1 MRQLS
6 DLRTQVRIDGMGL
19 ESMYF
24 KADYHYK
31 AKLVNKWI
39 AIIRYSTNEKRVKAY
54 KNLVFKMMKD
64 IVKKN
69 IANYLNLLNN
79 TEVKYMSD
87 RDELVADCYI
97 IFDKCL
103 EKYII
108 KGNYNFYFYFNKS
121 LSRNFYRDYQKELQR
136 SNGCVEISEALEAV
150 NKGFHD
156 YREPDATELL
166 MEHLGLDEL
175 EKRICRSR
183 MLGQK
188 TSEFL
193 KENPDVTNGQYSRCL
208 KKIKE
213 VLIMFQEKGEI

>member
-1 MRQLS
+1 
-6 DLRTQVRIDGMGL
+6 MGL

-24 KADYHYK
+24 KADYHYR
-31 AKLVNKWI
+31 AKFVNKCI
-39 AIIRYSTNEKRVKAY
+39 SIIRYSKDERRVRAY

-69 IANYLNLLNN
+69 ICNYLNLLQN
-79 TEVKYMSD
+79 TEMKDMPD
-87 RDELVADCYI
+87 KDELIADCYI

-103 EKYII
+103 EKYVI
-108 KGNYNFYFYFNKS
+108 KKNYNFYFYFNKS
-121 LSRNFYRDYQKELQR
+121 LSRNFYRDYQKEFQR
-136 SNGCVEISEALEAV
+136 SNNHVEVSEALESV

-156 YREPDATELL
+156 YREPDTTELL

-193 KENPDVTNGQYSRCL
+193 KENPEVTNGQYSRCL
-208 KKIKE
+208 KRIKE
-213 VLIMFQEKGEI
+213 VLQTSEEEGEI